1 MTCSTRLLKLARESM
16 RGPDIIELQI
26 RLQELGYYSEKSNGI
41 YTETTEQAVKKF
53 QKAKRLKSDGV
64 VGPITWT
71 ELDMNS
77 SRFFRTER
85 VYDAP
90 SIIIDI
96 DRRVLV
102 FVADSLMKIYPAAVG
117 RPSLPTPLGNWTIVN
132 KALNPGGP
140 FGVRW
145 MRLSIPWGGYG
156 IHGTNNPKSIGKAVS
171 HGCVRLYNED
181 VIEVYDRTPV
191 GTPVSIIGKAY
202 NNRVLKLGD
211 SGSDVKE
218 VQRMLRKLKFY
229 RSKLDGEYGPYTEKA
244 VKDFQI
250 QKSIPA
256 DGIIGL
262 STLTALQRAF
272 ADLYK

>member
-1 MTCSTRLLKLARESM
+1 MTWSTRLLKLEKKRM
-16 RGPDIIELQI
+16 QGPDILDLQV
-26 RLQELGYYSEKSNGI
+26 RLQELGYYAGKASGI
-41 YTETTEQAVKKF
+41 YTETTELAVKKF
-53 QKAKRLKSDGV
+53 QKASRLKPDGV

-71 ELDMNS
+71 ALDMNS
-77 SRFFRTER
+77 SRYFSIER

-90 SIIIDI
+90 SVIIDI

-102 FVADSLMKIYPAAVG
+102 FISDSFMKIYPVAVG
-117 RPSLPTPLGNWTIVN
+117 RPSLPTPLGNWTIVS

-145 MRLSIPWGGYG
+145 MRLSISWGGYG

-191 GTPVSIIGKAY
+191 GTPVTIIGKAY
-202 NNRVLKLGD
+202 NNRALKLGD
-211 SGSDVKE
+211 RGSDVQE

-244 VKDFQI
+244 VKDFQT

-256 DGIIGL
+256 DGIIGP
-262 STLTALQRAF
+262 STLTALQRAY